1 MAPRS
6 KGNAMGAGASAS
18 EQSQLLAEARAGG
31 ATQEEIDAYM
41 AEHNLNPAQRAA
53 PPSHAELT
61 TMGFS
66 PDAVAMA
73 LSLGLES
80 LEDATQWLLDHPD
93 AGGETEADVQDEEA
107 LLHYAIAESILQKAK
122 DDELTSDERR
132 LVPWATEVVELHDQR
147 RRGNQFDDARFG
159 ELRDALKR
167 ERDAIDRDSIKG
179 GRADWVTA
187 LCEVDELR
195 KTDAS
200 ATRLVAKIR
209 ELERELLSAA
219 ARRSDVDELRKRAS
233 LSGADAEEAERKA
246 ARCDALLRR
255 SDAAHVEAEARRED
269 IMAFCSG
276 PGSIGKETLERV
288 YLYLKDKVHNKEP
301 LEASDVKDEVF
312 GPQGVDEDAG
322 AELVPKVLQ
331 LILLEED
338 ELLLKNLV
346 KGVFEWD
353 TNDVDESDDELLAAF
368 GDGVAESLGALSTSE
383 DAAALLV
390 AFRDSAADRK
400 PVPPIAADAKALSPV
415 AAEAKFAEE
424 AHSIFAE
431 EARGAATLE
440 EVLKEA
446 KAWVLPPGEAA
457 SFLDAPWTQQLPPAD
472 VRAVEAS
479 LAERDRNERDARDA
493 WHDAVRDKASTD
505 LRFMDAALRPVVTAG
520 VAAVAARTQ
529 KKRDKLD
536 QSNVAAADAA
546 EKIERIDAE
555 GAKAERDAREALER
569 FATSASRGLEQAA
582 ARSLQNKIAARA
594 RLRARLEKRD
604 AREKEFYAQLA
615 PGGQFA
621 RDTGQHDGECP
632 GAINAHFARQEIAL
646 AAVGA
651 DSDGGVSAEDL
662 AAVVANMAARDERGR
677 RRRAAERAADR
688 ETARRKLLEL
698 LAARPS
704 NAEGEFRAWAELCR
718 ADDADDLRAR
728 RLDEAA
734 LCGGVYGECAFRNA
748 PIDAGDVTRLAL
760 EHDAARK
767 QLSDSFAR
775 RHAEK
780 RMRGIERARAHDVAA
795 ADAALEALDGRL
807 GEERKEAL
815 DALERRHVDALRG
828 RLLLARV
835 DADHVL
841 RVLPA
846 AARIGDGLV
855 RAVADLRSDGSGVD
869 GLRAQAAQ
877 LIARHALEHERVDDM
892 LSEARLKQQE
902 ALRRRVRERIL
913 RHANIA
919 TDELEEWSELEAD
932 VDRREVQACAAHH
945 ASFCGEAVGIC
956 QAAGGAADMTEVA
969 DLVRDHDGALRALAA
984 RLHADRTRRRAD
996 LLRRLRDRKGRADVE
1011 GDLVQLD
1018 AELEAER
1025 RSKMHEFVALRRS
1038 KVLDCVSRS
1047 GGTFISVKSRGAV
1060 DETKSDDG
1068 SDGEVPF
1075 FMDVGDATA
1084 STARA
1089 KEDDYRALFAT
1100 LQSNEARAAENRRGR
1115 RADDARRHKESI
1127 ERRLARRRNQRTPE
1141 TPMASP
1147 MTDVVS
1153 QIEAARD
1160 ASSMARRLD
1169 ANRRKELVAP
1179 LAYSASTGADAVP
1192 ARKFGKG
1199 MGFSSGPK
1207 SPEAKREGALPKR
1220 ILPRAGSVRVGAGFS
1235 SKPDVAEAK
1244 G

>member
-1 MAPRS
+1 
-6 KGNAMGAGASAS
+6 MGAGASAS

-41 AEHNLNPAQRAA
+41 AEHNLNPEQRAA

-73 LSLGLES
+73 LSFGLES

-122 DDELTSDERR
+122 DGELTSDERR
-132 LVPWATEVVELHDQR
+132 LVPWATEVMELHDQR

-255 SDAAHVEAEARRED
+255 SNAAHAEAEARRED

-346 KGVFEWD
+346 KGVFAGD
-353 TNDVDESDDELLAAF
+353 DDVDESDEELPAAF

-390 AFRDSAADRK
+390 AFRDSAAVRK
-400 PVPPIAADAKALSPV
+400 PVPPIAADAKMTSPV

-424 AHSIFAE
+424 ARGIFAE

-457 SFLDAPWTQQLPPAD
+457 AFLDAPWTQQLPPAD

-479 LAERDRNERDARDA
+479 LAERDRKERDARDA
-493 WHDAVRDKASTD
+493 WHDAVLDKASTD

-546 EKIERIDAE
+546 DKLERIDAE
-555 GAKAERDAREALER
+555 GAKAKRDAREALER

-594 RLRARLEKRD
+594 RLRARLEGR
-604 AREKEFYAQLA
+604 ASETQFYAQLV
-615 PGGQFA
+615 PGGAFV
-621 RDTGQHDGECP
+621 RDTMPHDREGEP
-632 GAINAHFARQEIAL
+632 AAIKNIFARQETML

-651 DSDGGVSAEDL
+651 ESDAGVSAEDL
-662 AAVVANMAARDERGR
+662 AAVVANISARDARGR

-688 ETARRKLLEL
+688 EKARRKLLER

-767 QLSDSFAR
+767 QLSDRLAR

-855 RAVADLRSDGSGVD
+855 RAVVDLRSDGSGVD

-932 VDRREVQACAAHH
+932 VDRREVKACAAHH
-945 ASFCGEAVGIC
+945 ASFCGEVRDRRLCFNFPIRHRRSPRAGRGHLPGRGRRRGHDGSGGPGAGPRRGPTRPRRPAPRRPHAASIGPAA
-956 QAAGGAADMTEVA
+956 AAGRPEGP
-969 DLVRDHDGALRALAA
+969 
-984 RLHADRTRRRAD
+984 
-996 LLRRLRDRKGRADVE
+996 GR
-1011 GDLVQLD
+1011 
-1018 AELEAER
+1018 
-1025 RSKMHEFVALRRS
+1025 
-1038 KVLDCVSRS
+1038 
-1047 GGTFISVKSRGAV
+1047 
-1060 DETKSDDG
+1060 
-1068 SDGEVPF
+1068 
-1075 FMDVGDATA
+1075 
-1084 STARA
+1084 
-1089 KEDDYRALFAT
+1089 
-1100 LQSNEARAAENRRGR
+1100 RRGR
-1115 RADDARRHKESI
+1115 PRPTGRRARGG
-1127 ERRLARRRNQRTPE
+1127 
-1141 TPMASP
+1141 
-1147 MTDVVS
+1147 
-1153 QIEAARD
+1153 
-1160 ASSMARRLD
+1160 
-1169 ANRRKELVAP
+1169 AP
-1179 LAYSASTGADAVP
+1179 V
-1192 ARKFGKG
+1192 
-1199 MGFSSGPK
+1199 
-1207 SPEAKREGALPKR
+1207 
-1220 ILPRAGSVRVGAGFS
+1220 
-1235 SKPDVAEAK
+1235 
-1244 G
+1244 